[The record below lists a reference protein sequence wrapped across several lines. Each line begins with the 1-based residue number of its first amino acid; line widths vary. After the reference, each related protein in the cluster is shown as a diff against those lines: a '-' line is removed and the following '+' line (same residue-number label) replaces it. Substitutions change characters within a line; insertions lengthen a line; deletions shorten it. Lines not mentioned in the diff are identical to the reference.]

1 MIIVSNMSDS
11 KPKTIKCYCSSC
23 GQRTNHWV
31 VSEVS
36 LFPDDRDDFWWRDD
50 YRLVRCCGCE
60 RISFNREYVDESMVD
75 YDPHNGSPILVS
87 EFTSF
92 PNKEGLVEPVENT
105 WDFPSDVYGIYK
117 EAITAYNEGCL
128 RLAAAGF
135 RATVEAI
142 CNDKGIVSKNLESK
156 INGLKRAGIITDA
169 DRNRLHSIRFMGND
183 SIHEMKAPDKNSV
196 KLVMEIINGI
206 LTNLYIIEEKSKEAL
221 EAPINNWND
230 FASLLD
236 EGLSSRSVG
245 ETDVLKNF
253 IPSNRRLIKEDLSSF
268 EAELKQK
275 IASGEYI
282 KLSMAPIPPSGRNQ
296 QYRIE
301 SL

>member
-1 MIIVSNMSDS
+1 MI
-11 KPKTIKCYCSSC
+11 
-23 GQRTNHWV
+23 

-36 LFPDDRDDFWWRDD
+36 SGPKAEDDFWWRDD

-60 RISFNREYVDESMVD
+60 SVSFNREYVDETMVD
-75 YDPHNGSPILVS
+75 YDLRDGSPILVS
-87 EFTSF
+87 ELTSF
-92 PNKEGLVEPVENT
+92 PNREGIVEPVANT
-105 WDFPSDVYGIYK
+105 WGFPSDVYGIYQ

-135 RATVEAI
+135 RATIEAI

-169 DRNRLHSIRFMGND
+169 DRNRLHSIRFIGND

-206 LTNLYIIEEKSKEAL
+206 LTNLYIIDEKAKEAL
-221 EAPINNWND
+221 ESPITNWDD
-230 FASLLD
+230 FVSLLD
-236 EGLSSRSVG
+236 VGLSSRSVG
-245 ETDVLKNF
+245 ETDILKN
-253 IPSNRRLIKEDLSSF
+253 ILPLSRRLIKEDLSSF

-275 IASGEYI
+275 IACGEYT

-296 QYRIE
+296 QYKIE